1 MPSQL
6 VKCAFGFRSFNDPKT
21 KCVPL
26 SVELG
31 SEQGGACSGAPYV
44 AGPVLHSSSLSLC
57 LSVPLSLSLPL
68 SLYLSPS
75 PSASTLSFLSPSL
88 FFFSLSLSFF
98 SSMTLNVFMRMFQ
111 TLFDFA
117 T

>member
-31 SEQGGACSGAPYV
+31 SEQGGGGHVPPYV
-44 AGPVLHSSSLSLC
+44 AGMLELE
-57 LSVPLSLSLPL
+57 
-68 SLYLSPS
+68 Y
-75 PSASTLSFLSPSL
+75 FLGL
-88 FFFSLSLSFF
+88 GYG
-98 SSMTLNVFMRMFQ
+98 
-111 TLFDFA
+111 
-117 T
+117 